1 MGIWLEKRNHSSKKL
16 LRKTEKIRQKT
27 LQLQEKS
34 TALRY
39 GTIQGNVKILKH
51 IAPRNLI
58 FISYNIFILDI
69 YQFFHIHRLYIHY
82 CLYLFALRGFI
93 VDDWF
98 LSNFSWKQSTQ
109 NDSIKYKV
117 KTLTVPKIIQMEK
130 TVPWKLEGQSW
141 QTISY
146 PAAQKWRASNHQLQ
160 PISTLQGIAK
170 IKHYMFI
177 IPILQYTH
185 IWCI

>member
-1 MGIWLEKRNHSSKKL
+1 MVQFKARWKFSNTNASL
-16 LRKTEKIRQKT
+16 LRIWY
-27 LQLQEKS
+27 LVYIIFLF
-34 TALRY
+34 
-39 GTIQGNVKILKH
+39 
-51 IAPRNLI
+51 LI
-58 FISYNIFILDI
+58 PTNRFISI
-69 YQFFHIHRLYIHY
+69 YIHY

-185 IWCI
+185 IGCIYVELAVAILSII

>member
-1 MGIWLEKRNHSSKKL
+1 MVQFKAMWKL
-16 LRKTEKIRQKT
+16 LNTNGKE
-27 LQLQEKS
+27 
-34 TALRY
+34 TAERLWY
-39 GTIQGNVKILKH
+39 LVYK
-51 IAPRNLI
+51 I
-58 FISYNIFILDI
+58 FIFGYLPIFLSIDYTSI
-69 YQFFHIHRLYIHY
+69 IVIH
-82 CLYLFALRGFI
+82 LFALHGFI

-170 IKHYMFI
+170 IKYYMFI
-177 IPILQYTH
+177 IPILQYMSS
-185 IWCI
+185 